1 MLRAVFMMT
10 LPGLINCRRAGSL
23 GLVPGNIDS
32 LTGRSGELVEALAER
47 RMDVACVQETRR
59 GSGCRFFGA
68 IGKRYKLFWMGSKA
82 KTDGVGIFVAAK
94 WVDSVV
100 SVERHSERVLVLK
113 MVLCDCLLNVF
124 TVYAPH
130 PGKT

>member
-1 MLRAVFMMT
+1 
-10 LPGLINCRRAGSL
+10 
-23 GLVPGNIDS
+23 
-32 LTGRSGELVEALAER
+32 
-47 RMDVACVQETRR
+47 
-59 GSGCRFFGA
+59 
-68 IGKRYKLFWMGSKA
+68 MGSKA
-82 KTDGVGIFVAAK
+82 KTGVGIFVAEK
-94 WVDSVV
+94 RVDSVV

>member
-1 MLRAVFMMT
+1 M
-10 LPGLINCRRAGSL
+10 CS
-23 GLVPGNIDS
+23 
-32 LTGRSGELVEALAER
+32 
-47 RMDVACVQETRR
+47 QTRWR
-59 GSGCRFFGA
+59 GSGYRFFSA

-82 KTDGVGIFVAAK
+82 KTDGVGIFVAEK

-113 MVLCDCLLNVF
+113 MILGDCLLNVF

-130 PGKT
+130 SGNLMRKRRDCGTKYFIW